1 LRRKRNEGRT
11 CRYESGSLENTR
23 KECEDKGAE
32 ARGYELNVSQ
42 EAEVEAVYSQ
52 VVSDFGT
59 LDATINNAG
68 ILRDGLLV
76 KVKEGKVQKF
86 SMSKWQA
93 VIDTNLTG
101 VFLCAREAAAHFVE
115 QKKPGVIINIASVAR
130 SGNFGQSNYSAAK
143 AGVSAMTVLWAQEL
157 AQHGIRVPQ
166 LLRDS
171 LLQRWLFLSVKKSR
185 KTLKKVFLFV
195 VLRNRAKCRMV
206 RFSSSKMITTLDVYW
221 KSTVE
226 SGFESFVQ
234 CVAKRTALRC
244 DCTDLGFKLV
254 GN

>member
-1 LRRKRNEGRT
+1 MELKDKVVIVTGAAQGLGRQFALACAENGMKVALSDMNPET
-11 CRYESGSLENTR
+11 LEKTR
-23 KECEDKGAE
+23 QECEAKGIE
-32 ARGYELNVSQ
+32 ARGYELNVTQ

-76 KVKEGKVQKF
+76 KVKEGKIQKF

-101 VFLCAREAAAHFVE
+101 VFLCAREAAVQFLE
-115 QKKPGVIINIASVAR
+115 LKKPGVIINITSVAR

-157 AQHGIRVPQ
+157 AQHGIRVAAIAPGFTATEMVVS
-166 LLRDS
+166 LRVDIKEKFTKS
-171 LLQRWLFLSVKKSR
+171 IPLRRFAETSEMSDGALFI
-185 KTLKKVFLFV
+185 LKNEYYTGR
-195 VLRNRAKCRMV
+195 VLEIDGGAR
-206 RFSSSKMITTLDVYW
+206 I
-221 KSTVE
+221 
-226 SGFESFVQ
+226 
-234 CVAKRTALRC
+234 
-244 DCTDLGFKLV
+244 
-254 GN
+254 